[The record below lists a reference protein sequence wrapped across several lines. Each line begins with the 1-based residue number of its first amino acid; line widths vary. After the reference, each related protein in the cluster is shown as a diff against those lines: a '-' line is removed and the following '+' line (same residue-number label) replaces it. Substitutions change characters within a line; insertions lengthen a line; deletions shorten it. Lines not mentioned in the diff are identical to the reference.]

1 MKKLIL
7 ASGSPRRRQLLSGL
21 DLPYEVRLLPNIDE
35 SYPDDLPAHDVAL
48 YCATKKAEAYRPTLA
63 DDELVI
69 TADTVV
75 VLPEQE
81 TGADGAQRASVLG
94 KPHSEAEAEQML
106 ARLSGRTH
114 QVVTG
119 VCLTT
124 REEQRRFDVTT
135 DVTFATLS
143 KEEIHYYVSH
153 YHPMDKAGAYGVQEW
168 IGYVAVSSLNG
179 SFYNV
184 MGFPVQRV
192 YQELMKIMG
201 R

>member
-7 ASGSPRRRQLLSGL
+7 ASGSPRRRQLLAGL
-21 DLPYEVRLLPNIDE
+21 DLPFEVRLLPNIDE

-63 DDELVI
+63 PDELVI

-75 VLPEQE
+75 VLPEE
-81 TGADGAQRASVLG
+81 GDGSGALPRASVLG
-94 KPHSEAEAEQML
+94 KPHNEAEAEEML

-135 DVTFATLS
+135 DVTFAKLTP
-143 KEEIHYYVSH
+143 EEIHYYVSH

-168 IGYVAVSSLNG
+168 IGYVAVSSLKG

-192 YQELMKIMG
+192 YQELTHYM
-201 R
+201 